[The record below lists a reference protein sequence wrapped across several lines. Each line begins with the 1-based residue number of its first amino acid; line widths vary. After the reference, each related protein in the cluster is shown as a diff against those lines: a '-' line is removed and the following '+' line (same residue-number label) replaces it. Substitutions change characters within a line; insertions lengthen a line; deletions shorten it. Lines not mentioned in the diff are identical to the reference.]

1 MQPSSKNEC
10 DHIESAKV
18 IASSSQPL
26 SSDAEK
32 ERRLVRKLDRTILV
46 WIMILYL
53 LSYLDR
59 SNIGNARNIGLAT
72 DLHLNS
78 SMYQLASASFYIGT
92 FLFGTI
98 GGLMLKV
105 IKPSTWLG
113 LCAIGWGSPF
123 ASSWEF
129 FEASFAPGC
138 ALYLSF
144 WYLKSELSLRIAA
157 YAGMSAASG
166 VISGLI
172 AYGVG
177 NAGFHKP
184 AAWQVLFMVEG
195 LPTIVFGLL
204 TFWVPPGRP
213 EMGKSHWFTDEE
225 HLIILSRRT
234 RFTKNSDDGINWVQ
248 IRGAFKDYRLY
259 LFVFI
264 YSGLSL
270 SLAVSAVFLPTI
282 VGTLGYKSVEANLM
296 TAPVYGVAYFVL
308 LVTAWLS
315 DRFRMRGPFIAL
327 GGLIAGIGYILL
339 GTLSDQ
345 KSRYGVCI
353 LAIAGTYMA
362 FPLTLAWISST
373 FAGDSKAGTGI
384 GVVIAVTHAVGVAA
398 STIYPAEDAPHYLMG
413 NAVSGALTLTTAV
426 AAILMSFLLFREN
439 RSRDKKYGR
448 PEIGIPIDMG
458 GDADMA
464 RDYRYEL

>member
-1 MQPSSKNEC
+1 MEVVPKNEC
-10 DHIESAKV
+10 EHVETAKV
-18 IASSSQPL
+18 IRSTHPSSF
-26 SSDAEK
+26 DAEK
-32 ERRLVRKLDRTILV
+32 ERRLIHKIDRTILL

-59 SNIGNARNIGLAT
+59 SNIGNARNIGLVA
-72 DLHLNS
+72 DLKLNS

-92 FLFGTI
+92 FLFGTV

-113 LCAIGWGSPF
+113 LCAVGWGAVSCLQATCTNPSGLITARF
-123 ASSWEF
+123 F
-129 FEASFAPGC
+129 LGVFEASFAPGC

-177 NAGFHKP
+177 NAGFRTP
-184 AAWQVLFMVEG
+184 AAWQVLFMIEG
-195 LPTIVFGLL
+195 LPTIIFGLL
-204 TFWVPPGRP
+204 TFWVLPGRP
-213 EMGKSHWFTDEE
+213 EAGKSHWFTDEE
-225 HLIILSRRT
+225 YLIILDRRT
-234 RFTKNSDDGINWVQ
+234 RFTKNSDDGVDWNQ
-248 IRGAFKDYRLY
+248 IKG
-259 LFVFI
+259 
-264 YSGLSL
+264 
-270 SLAVSAVFLPTI
+270 AVFLPTI

-308 LVTAWLS
+308 LFTAWMS
-315 DRFRMRGPFIAL
+315 DRFRLRGPFITL
-327 GGLIAGIGYILL
+327 GGLIAGIGFILL
-339 GTLSDQ
+339 GTLQ
-345 KSRYGVCI
+345 EEKSRYGACI

-398 STIYPAEDAPHYLMG
+398 STIYPTEDAPYYLMG
-413 NAVSGALTLTTAV
+413 NVVSGTLTLTTAF
-426 AAILMSFLLFREN
+426 AATLMSILLCREN
-439 RSRDKKYGR
+439 RSRDKRYGK
-448 PEIGIPIDMG
+448 PEIGITIDLG
-458 GDADMA
+458 GEADMA
-464 RDYRYEL
+464 RDYRYDI